1 MIIIFSSLLC
11 LSTTTPLGQSECASG
26 CPARVIYSDQGQL
39 SVGGALRPSCQTL
52 RSSLK
57 NALWMITVT
66 DGYPF
71 GTCSFF
77 FVAID
82 GRNSPPPRVAL
93 HCQSIGPFF
102 MFIIYTPPLTVGRCR
117 CVCYAVR
124 YWPPNQAL
132 SACYRF
138 CCSPSSLLGWLVS
151 CVLRTKYFHRGK
163 PRKSNGIDDTP
174 TPANNNISLAPFWLL
189 LVVGHFFFFV
199 YFSIDSP
206 HCFGSFTEYTLL
218 DPGSFLFET
227 GVHLGTDERG
237 KKANRN
243 G

>member
-1 MIIIFSSLLC
+1 MAILLGLVRC
-11 LSTTTPLGQSECASG
+11 
-26 CPARVIYSDQGQL
+26 
-39 SVGGALRPSCQTL
+39 
-52 RSSLK
+52 
-57 NALWMITVT
+57 
-66 DGYPF
+66 
-71 GTCSFF
+71 F
-77 FVAID
+77 FVSID

-174 TPANNNISLAPFWLL
+174 TPANNNISLEPFWLL
-189 LVVGHFFFFV
+189 LVVGHFFFCLLFHRLASLLRFICRIYFIGPGVFFV
-199 YFSIDSP
+199 
-206 HCFGSFTEYTLL
+206 
-218 DPGSFLFET
+218 
-227 GVHLGTDERG
+227 
-237 KKANRN
+237 RN
-243 G
+243 GSPSWHRRAR